1 LTGYPPRMQWP
12 LLGDL
17 PPEEL
22 QRVIAIARRRTFTHG
37 EVVFHEGDPGD
48 ALHLIEKGRFAI
60 RVSTPL
66 GERATL
72 AIRGPGELFGE
83 MALIT
88 SAPRSATVAALEP
101 AETYSIGQA
110 DFEEL
115 RRAHPGVNSI
125 LVSVLANA
133 VRRMDELLVEAF
145 YVGAEKR
152 VLRRVRDLA
161 ALYGDGSGPITIP
174 LTQEDMAG
182 LAGTSRATVNRVLR
196 EEEERGTLRL
206 SRGRTTVVDLDEL
219 ERRAR

>member
-1 LTGYPPRMQWP
+1 MQWP

-22 QRVIAIARRRTFTHG
+22 QRVLAIARRRTFTHG

-88 SAPRSATVAALEP
+88 SGPRSATVAALEP

-110 DFEEL
+110 EFEEL
-115 RRAHPGVNSI
+115 RRAHPGVNRI
-125 LVSVLANA
+125 LVSVLATA

-161 ALYGDGSGPITIP
+161 ALYGDGSGPIIIP

-196 EEEERGTLRL
+196 EEEVRGTLSL
-206 SRGRTTVVDLDEL
+206 SRGRTTVVDLEEL